1 MKRFTHI
8 LGILALISPLFLTS
22 CSQSDDQLPPDTAR
36 RSDLIAG
43 CNGRHHD
50 PPIEGINRLF

>member
-1 MKRFTHI
+1 MYVSDSFCAGCRNWQY
-8 LGILALISPLFLTS
+8 LGGCYQCTLLH
-22 CSQSDDQLPPDTAR
+22 TAR

-43 CNGRHHD
+43 CNGKHHD